1 VTKLLWIAILAA
13 LVIGALAFLTRRPR
27 DPSQARKLDFRTLQK
42 APLDRIAAE
51 IRAGRKI
58 EAIKLMREST
68 GAGLTEAKQAVDQLE
83 KSLPLFEKLGIDDP
97 ETPS

>member
-1 VTKLLWIAILAA
+1 MTKLLWIAILAA
-13 LVIGALAFLTRRPR
+13 LVIGALSFLTRRPR
-27 DPSQARKLDFRTLQK
+27 DPSQARKMGVRALHK

-68 GAGLTEAKQAVDQLE
+68 GAGLAEAKQLVEEIEKRLPLLE
-83 KSLPLFEKLGIDDP
+83 KIGIDDP